1 MTTGTAL
8 DALSKVN
15 RDGYTDMTLIE
26 MAKQIEKYESE
37 RLCLVANTAYLMT
50 IIRAEH
56 GVEAGKIV
64 GRLNYLSDKE
74 STDTKRHKLWA
85 EIETALQ
92 NYQKKPAVTLMPGM
106 TTVPSM
112 MPGM

>member
-1 MTTGTAL
+1 
-8 DALSKVN
+8 
-15 RDGYTDMTLIE
+15 MTLIE

-37 RLCLVANTAYLMT
+37 RLCLVADTSYLMA
-50 IIRAEH
+50 IIRSQH

-74 STDTKRHKLWA
+74 STDTKRNKLWA

-92 NYQKKPAVTLMPGM
+92 NYQKKPTVTLMPGVS
-106 TTVPSM
+106 TGSGM
-112 MPGM
+112 MPGLN